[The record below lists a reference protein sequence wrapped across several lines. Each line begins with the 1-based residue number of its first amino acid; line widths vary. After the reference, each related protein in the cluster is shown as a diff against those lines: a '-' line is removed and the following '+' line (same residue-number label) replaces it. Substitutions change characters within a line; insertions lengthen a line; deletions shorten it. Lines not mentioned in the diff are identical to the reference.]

1 MGSVNFVVIVESAQG
16 LLKHS
21 NKDLKFHVP
30 SVIAVGAALGGP
42 AYLPTV
48 TLSVLINLK
57 ESSFFSF
64 STVIRYVPDRAR
76 LRCSGKT
83 TVTICL

>member
-1 MGSVNFVVIVESAQG
+1 MGSVNFVVIVESAQD
-16 LLKHS
+16 LLKRS
-21 NKDLKFHVP
+21 NKDLNKFHVP

-42 AYLPTV
+42 AYQPSLF
-48 TLSVLINLK
+48 VLINSK

-64 STVIRYVPDRAR
+64 STAIRHVLDRAR

>member
-1 MGSVNFVVIVESAQG
+1 MGSVNFVVIVESAQD

-30 SVIAVGAALGGP
+30 SIIAVGAALGGP
-42 AYLPTV
+42 AYLPT
-48 TLSVLINLK
+48 LFVLINLK

-64 STVIRYVPDRAR
+64 STAIRHVPDRAR